1 MMDTSSIDVLLVDD
15 SGFFRTIVSDRLG
28 EAADISVWKAEDAE
42 EALETL
48 DERSVDCVVSDFEMP
63 GLNGL
68 ELYERVD
75 EEYGLPFILLTGQG
89 DERTASRAIGAG
101 VDDYL
106 RKDDIA
112 EEGQLQLLA
121 NRIENVVAQR
131 RANEKYELL
140 VNNTPDEITQVAVD
154 GTITAANEAAA
165 RSFDTTRSE
174 LTGTHLSD
182 VLPTETAAGRI
193 EHGRRALTAGSAVTF
208 QDSFG
213 VRHFHNVAAPVSVGS
228 EADSFQLITRDITE
242 QKRRERELETRTE
255 ELAVINR
262 LVRHDINNDIQLL
275 LAWADGID
283 QYVDDGDGREY
294 VERIQGTCDH
304 IDELTTIARD
314 FVDSIGGDGE
324 FTLTGVDLGQILED
338 EIEKADRRHDDLTVS
353 VDGEVPRV
361 SVRANELLSSV
372 FGNLLSNAARHNDG
386 ADPRVSVGVEES
398 ATVVTVRVADN
409 GPGIPD
415 SQKDAVFGKGE
426 MGPESP
432 GTGIGLYL
440 AHTLVDQYG
449 GEIEVDDNDPTGSV
463 FTVTL
468 PKHA

>member
-28 EAADISVWKAEDAE
+28 EADNVSVWKAENGE
-42 EALETL
+42 EALATL
-48 DERSVDCVVSDFEMP
+48 SERSVDCVVSDFEMP

-101 VDDYL
+101 IDDYL

-174 LTGTHLSD
+174 LTGAHLSD
-182 VLPTETAAGRI
+182 VLPKETAAGRI

-228 EADSFQLITRDITE
+228 EADSFQLITRDITG
-242 QKRRERELETRTE
+242 QKRRERELEARTE

-275 LAWADGID
+275 LAWADGIER
-283 QYVDDGDGREY
+283 YVDDENAREY
-294 VERIQGTCDH
+294 VERIQHTCDH

-314 FVDSIGGDGE
+314 FVDSIGSDAE
-324 FTLTGVDLGQILED
+324 FSLTGIDLRQILDD
-338 EIEKADRRHDDLTVS
+338 EIEKADRRHEELTIS
-353 VDGEVPRV
+353 VERPIPQVA
-361 SVRANELLSSV
+361 VRANELLSSV
-372 FGNLLSNAARHNDG
+372 FGNLLSNAARHNDS
-386 ADPRVSVGVEES
+386 AEPRVTVTVEES
-398 ATVVTVRVADN
+398 TTEVTVRFADN
-409 GPGIPD
+409 GPGVPD
-415 SQKDAVFGKGE
+415 SQKAAIFGKGE
-426 MGPESP
+426 MGPDSP

-440 AHTLVDQYG
+440 AHTLVEQYG
-449 GEIEVDDNDPTGSV
+449 GEITVEDNEPTGCV

>member
-1 MMDTSSIDVLLVDD
+1 MVNTSSIDVLLVDD

-28 EAADISVWKAEDAE
+28 AAEDVSVWKAVDGE

-48 DERSVDCVVSDFEMP
+48 DEQSVDCVVSDFEMP

-75 EEYGLPFILLTGQG
+75 EEYGLPFILLTGKG

-106 RKDDIA
+106 RKDDVA

-174 LTGTHLSD
+174 LTGMHLSD

-283 QYVDDGDGREY
+283 QYVDEEGREY

-324 FTLTGVDLGQILED
+324 FTLTGVDLRQILED

-353 VDGEVPRV
+353 VDGEIPRV

-398 ATVVTVRVADN
+398 AIEVTVRFADN

-449 GEIEVDDNDPTGSV
+449 GEIEVTDNDPTGSV

-468 PKHA
+468 PKYA

>member
-1 MMDTSSIDVLLVDD
+1 MDSSSIDVLLVDD

-28 EAADISVWKAEDAE
+28 EAENVSVWKAEDGE

-48 DERSVDCVVSDFEMP
+48 ADRSVDCVVSDFEMP

-68 ELYERVD
+68 ELYERVHA
-75 EEYGLPFILLTGQG
+75 EYGLPFILLTGQG

-182 VLPTETAAGRI
+182 VLPKETAASRI

-208 QDSFG
+208 QDTFG

-228 EADSFQLITRDITE
+228 EANSFQLITRDITE

-283 QYVDDGDGREY
+283 RFVDDEEGREY
-294 VERIQGTCDH
+294 VERIQNTCDH

-314 FVDSIGGDGE
+314 FVDSIGSDAE
-324 FTLTGVDLGQILED
+324 FSLTGIDLRQILDD
-338 EIEKADRRHDDLTVS
+338 EIEKADRRHDNLSVTVERPIPS
-353 VDGEVPRV
+353 VA
-361 SVRANELLSSV
+361 VRANELLSSV
-372 FGNLLSNAARHNDG
+372 FGNLLSNAVRHNDS
-386 ADPRVSVGVEES
+386 ADPQVSVTVEVSTTE
-398 ATVVTVRVADN
+398 VTVRFADN

-415 SQKDAVFGKGE
+415 GQKDSIFGKGE

-440 AHTLVDQYG
+440 AHTLVEQYG
-449 GEIEVDDNDPTGSV
+449 GEIEVVDGEPTGSV